1 MLQMLLIDIAAFVYV
16 FFCVAE
22 SCKDANPCFFNIYI
36 SVWSTHRKVIFEKQ
50 WFYLDNAVGHLYS
63 TTFEIVSGGI
73 LQLQKLKDTES
84 SAGVYAA
91 V

>member
-1 MLQMLLIDIAAFVYV
+1 MLLIDIAACVYV
-16 FFCVAE
+16 FVCVAE
-22 SCKDANPCFFNIYI
+22 SCKELLRCKSMFFIYI
-36 SVWSTHRKVIFEKQ
+36 CVWSTHRKVIFEKQ
-50 WFYLDNAVGHLYS
+50 WFFLDNAVGHLYS